1 MKMLVRDKKFYR
13 DFFTMT
19 MTIALQ
25 NLIVY
30 GVNLADNI
38 MLGAYSETALSG
50 VAIANQVQF
59 LLQMVVTG
67 TASGMGVIISQYWGK
82 RQTEPIKRVFA
93 VGFWISLLL
102 SAIMSAIVWFVP
114 YGVMGLLTNEQSII
128 PAGVEYLKIMVF
140 SYLMFSISNSLLG
153 VMRSVETVRIGFYI
167 SLSTLLINIC
177 LNYTLIYGH
186 FGAPELGLKGAAYAT
201 LTSRAVEFIASI
213 IYCRFIDKKLKLRIK
228 DVFALERSY
237 IADFMKSGVPLLLS
251 NVSWGVAMSVQAAIL
266 GRLGAS
272 GIAASSI
279 AQTLFQCT
287 SVIAYATGDAARVMT
302 GMAVGEGDMKKVKSG
317 AKTMQLMFLIIG
329 VLTSLVLF
337 LVRKPII
344 SVYNASVE
352 TAELAN
358 IFVLI
363 LCVTAIGTAYEMPCL
378 TGIVSGGGDTNFV
391 FFNDIVF
398 MWCIVLP
405 LSALSAFYFKFPPAV
420 TFALLKADQI
430 LKCFVAI
437 VKVNRFKW
445 VRVLTR

>member
-1 MKMLVRDKKFYR
+1 MSLV
-13 DFFTMT
+13 
-19 MTIALQ
+19 
-25 NLIVY
+25 
-30 GVNLADNI
+30 
-38 MLGAYSETALSG
+38 
-50 VAIANQVQF
+50 
-59 LLQMVVTG
+59 
-67 TASGMGVIISQYWGK
+67 
-82 RQTEPIKRVFA
+82 
-93 VGFWISLLL
+93 
-102 SAIMSAIVWFVP
+102 VWFKP
-114 YGVMGLLTNEQSII
+114 YWVMGLLTNEQSII
-128 PAGVEYLKIMVF
+128 PSGVEYLKIMVF

-167 SLSTLLINIC
+167 SLSTLLINIF
-177 LNYTLIYGH
+177 LNYALIYGH
-186 FGAPELGLKGAAYAT
+186 FGAPELGVKGAAYAT
-201 LTSRAVEFIASI
+201 LTSRAVEFLVSV
-213 IYCRFIDKKLKLRIK
+213 IYCRLIDKKLRLKFK
-228 DVFALERSY
+228 DVFAVKRNY
-237 IADFMKSGVPLLLS
+237 IADFIRSGVPLMLS
-251 NVSWGVAMSVQAAIL
+251 NISWGVAMSVQAAIL

-287 SVIAYATGDAARVMT
+287 SVVAYATGDAARVMT
-302 GMAVGEGDMKKVKSG
+302 GMAVGEGDMKKVRSG

-329 VLTSLVLF
+329 VLTSFVLF

-344 SVYNASVE
+344 SVYNASTE

-358 IFVLI
+358 VFVLI

-405 LSALSAFYFKFPPAV
+405 LSALSAFYFRFPPTV

-430 LKCFVAI
+430 LKCFVAA

-445 VRVLTR
+445 VKVLTR

>member
-1 MKMLVRDKKFYR
+1 MLVREKKFYR

-67 TASGMGVIISQYWGK
+67 AASGMGVIISQYWGK
-82 RQTEPIKRVFA
+82 RQTEPIRRVFA
-93 VGFWISLLL
+93 VGFWISIIL
-102 SAIMSAIVWFVP
+102 SGVMSLVVWFKP
-114 YGVMGLLTNEQSII
+114 YWVMGLLTNEQSII
-128 PAGVEYLKIMVF
+128 PSGVEYLKIMVF

-167 SLSTLLINIC
+167 SLSTLLI
-177 LNYTLIYGH
+177 YGH
-186 FGAPELGLKGAAYAT
+186 FGAPELGVKGAAYAT
-201 LTSRAVEFIASI
+201 LTSRAVEFLVSV
-213 IYCRFIDKKLKLRIK
+213 IYCRLIDKKLRLKFK
-228 DVFALERSY
+228 DIFTVKRNY
-237 IADFMKSGVPLLLS
+237 IADFIRSGVPLMLS
-251 NVSWGVAMSVQAAIL
+251 NISWGVAMSVQAAIL

-287 SVIAYATGDAARVMT
+287 SVVAYATGDAARVMT
-302 GMAVGEGDMKKVKSG
+302 GMAVGEGDMKKVRSG

-329 VLTSLVLF
+329 VLTSFVLF

-344 SVYNASVE
+344 SVYNASAE

-358 IFVLI
+358 VFVLI

-391 FFNDIVF
+391 FFNDIIF

-430 LKCFVAI
+430 LKCFVAA

-445 VRVLTR
+445 VKVLTR